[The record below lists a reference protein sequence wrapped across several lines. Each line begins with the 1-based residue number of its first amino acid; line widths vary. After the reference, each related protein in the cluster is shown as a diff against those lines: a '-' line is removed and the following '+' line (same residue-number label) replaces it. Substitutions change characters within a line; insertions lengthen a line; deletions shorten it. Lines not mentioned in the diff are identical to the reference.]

1 MAPVHWAAGSDGET
15 NLGATS
21 LAAPNAASSS
31 VARYSFV
38 ARLTA
43 CASSSLFHCEPGVD
57 RCLLASAT
65 IRLASTAKPSPPT
78 KPALMHAPTTRSN
91 TLRKM
96 PLSPFIAGPRKRRVI
111 RDLVLQREPTKP
123 AIGKVHSHITAKRP
137 LRSDRKHVADDEH
150 PDHQHRIDRWPTEPR
165 IIRCQLGMH
174 PTQIKNRSNL
184 TDRMI
189 IRHCLIKP
197 K

>member
-15 NLGATS
+15 NFGLTS

-65 IRLASTAKPSPPT
+65 IRLVRLRFPPG
-78 KPALMHAPTTRSN
+78 ALAVRRAT
-91 TLRKM
+91 
-96 PLSPFIAGPRKRRVI
+96 PLGI
-111 RDLVLQREPTKP
+111 VLFDHVEGMLFGP
-123 AIGKVHSHITAKRP
+123 AIGDSLGNTTEGQPPKHATSDGRH
-137 LRSDRKHVADDEH
+137 RSQ
-150 PDHQHRIDRWPTEPR
+150 P
-165 IIRCQLGMH
+165 
-174 PTQIKNRSNL
+174 
-184 TDRMI
+184 
-189 IRHCLIKP
+189 
-197 K
+197 

>member
-15 NLGATS
+15 NLGATA

-65 IRLASTAKPSPPT
+65 
-78 KPALMHAPTTRSN
+78 MHAPTTRSN

-96 PLSPFIAGPRKRRVI
+96 PCRGTVHCGPAKTPSDPGPCPQARAHKTSDRQGS
-111 RDLVLQREPTKP
+111 L
-123 AIGKVHSHITAKRP
+123 AHHGKARP

>member
-15 NLGATS
+15 NFGLNS

-65 IRLASTAKPSPPT
+65 IRLAAPGRDLAAPSSPAPVANRITATESPT
-78 KPALMHAPTTRSN
+78 KKACNGL
-91 TLRKM
+91 
-96 PLSPFIAGPRKRRVI
+96 
-111 RDLVLQREPTKP
+111 LQ
-123 AIGKVHSHITAKRP
+123 
-137 LRSDRKHVADDEH
+137 
-150 PDHQHRIDRWPTEPR
+150 Q
-165 IIRCQLGMH
+165 
-174 PTQIKNRSNL
+174 
-184 TDRMI
+184 
-189 IRHCLIKP
+189 
-197 K
+197 

>member
-1 MAPVHWAAGSDGET
+1 MRWIRAATGDYGLGAGDRQAHHGAADLEAHAAQQGRAGSARDRPILNFDHSGLALDQDHRRKPDAVEKGRRRADPARFET
-15 NLGATS
+15 PVGSIVTRMS
-21 LAAPNAASSS
+21 RSVPS

-78 KPALMHAPTTRSN
+78 RPAPMHAPTTRSN

-96 PLSPFIAGPRKRRVI
+96 S
-111 RDLVLQREPTKP
+111 
-123 AIGKVHSHITAKRP
+123 P
-137 LRSDRKHVADDEH
+137 LR
-150 PDHQHRIDRWPTEPR
+150 
-165 IIRCQLGMH
+165 
-174 PTQIKNRSNL
+174 NRSLRARENAE
-184 TDRMI
+184 
-189 IRHCLIKP
+189 
-197 K
+197 

>member
-1 MAPVHWAAGSDGET
+1 MAPVHWAAGSDDET
-15 NLGATS
+15 NFGLTS

-57 RCLLASAT
+57 RCLLTSAT
-65 IRLASTAKPSPPT
+65 IRLASTAKPRPQPGQPRCT
-78 KPALMHAPTTRSN
+78 RPQHARKHCGRSRYCG
-91 TLRKM
+91 TAHCEPMKT
-96 PLSPFIAGPRKRRVI
+96 PSDPGSC
-111 RDLVLQREPTKP
+111 LQSGAHKNQS
-123 AIGKVHSHITAKRP
+123 KVRSHITAQRP

-150 PDHQHRIDRWPTEPR
+150 PDHQHWVDRWPTEPR

-174 PTQIKNRSNL
+174 PTQIKNRSDL
-184 TDRMI
+184 ADRMI
-189 IRHCLIKP
+189 VRHRLLETK
-197 K
+197 

>member
-15 NLGATS
+15 NFGLTS

-65 IRLASTAKPSPPT
+65 IRLAFTAKPSPPT
-78 KPALMHAPTTRSN
+78 RPAPRCTRPQHARTHCGRCRCRGTARCAHARTPNDPGPYPRWTAHKTNDRRSSLAHHG
-91 TLRKM
+91 TKLAQSGTPRHFTAAHRFWSLTKVFLR
-96 PLSPFIAGPRKRRVI
+96 LRRA
-111 RDLVLQREPTKP
+111 R
-123 AIGKVHSHITAKRP
+123 
-137 LRSDRKHVADDEH
+137 
-150 PDHQHRIDRWPTEPR
+150 
-165 IIRCQLGMH
+165 
-174 PTQIKNRSNL
+174 
-184 TDRMI
+184 
-189 IRHCLIKP
+189 
-197 K
+197 